1 MKLRTALFLTAFAS
15 PWCLGD
21 GWVVLDVRH
30 ADYGDRLRLVLDL
43 DRNQAVTSTLEYQS
57 LGLAFPKELRRVTC
71 TQGLPPSIDLSWDAD
86 SIQLNWQGQWWG
98 ESFQLSNPPR
108 QVVDLHRRVG
118 DEKVKPAPQPRM
130 LANHCQH

>member
-1 MKLRTALFLTAFAS
+1 M
-15 PWCLGD
+15 
-21 GWVVLDVRH
+21 VLDVRH

-43 DRNQAVTSTLEYQS
+43 DRNQAVTSTLDYQS
-57 LGLAFPKELRRVTC
+57 LGLTFPKELRRVTC
-71 TQGLPPSIDLSWDAD
+71 TQGLQPLVDLSWDA
-86 SIQLNWQGQWWG
+86 SGIQLNWQGQWWG